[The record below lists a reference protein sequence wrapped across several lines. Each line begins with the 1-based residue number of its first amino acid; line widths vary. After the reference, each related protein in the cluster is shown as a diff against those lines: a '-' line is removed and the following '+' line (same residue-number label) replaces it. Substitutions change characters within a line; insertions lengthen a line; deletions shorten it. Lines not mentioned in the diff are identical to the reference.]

1 MSVQTINAEILA
13 GNFTNDQL
21 TSIIDAVK
29 FARARLTEAS
39 KRSLRIGDTVNWDS
53 PKTGRNTTGTVM
65 KIAQKYVTVR
75 TINGLWR
82 VPANMLT
89 KIGDEESD
97 PMEDFNYV
105 GSRHHY

>member
-1 MSVQTINAEILA
+1 MSIQTVNAEILQ

-29 FARARLTEAS
+29 FARARLTEKT
-39 KRSLRIGDTVNWDS
+39 KRSLRIGDNVNFNS
-53 PKTGRNTTGTVM
+53 VKQGRNVTGVVM
-65 KIAQKYVTVR
+65 KIAIKYVTVQ
-75 TINGLWR
+75 TVNGLWR

-89 KIGDEESD
+89 VIEDMAD
-97 PMEDFNYV
+97 PMNDFNYV